1 MRDFICMQDSP
12 AISLRSSRPDIT
24 VLMSVYNGRPYLNEA
39 VESIVEQTHEDF
51 EFLIIDDASTDGS
64 RSILEEW
71 AGRDGRIRLILHD
84 ENRGLGYALAEG
96 IKEARAPWI
105 ARMDDDDIAFPDRLE
120 RQVQYLE
127 EHPNI
132 DILSSWA
139 IEIDAQ
145 GEPIRLR
152 QVPTSHE
159 DIIRLIWT
167 IPVIH
172 PAVLFRRESIQRVGS
187 YSSALR
193 RRQDYDL
200 WFRCA
205 AAGLRF
211 ANIPEPLIYYRFTD
225 DYYSKNDLRT
235 ALDQVQIGWK
245 GCRMVGAS
253 PVAYVGVMAP
263 LVRALLPK
271 RLSKFIQLL
280 LHKFDP
286 RQEQAGNSRR
296 EINEYHNVVS
306 TS

>member
-1 MRDFICMQDSP
+1 MKREIP
-12 AISLRSSRPDIT
+12 TLT
-24 VLMSVYNGRPYLNEA
+24 VLMSVYNGLPYLEKA
-39 VESIVEQTHEDF
+39 ISSILEQSFIDF
-51 EFLIIDDASTDGS
+51 EFLIIDDGSTDGS
-64 RSILEEW
+64 REILKKW
-71 AGRDGRIRLILHD
+71 SHRDERIRLLLHSK
-84 ENRGLGYALAEG
+84 NKGLGHSLAEG
-96 IKEARAPWI
+96 VEEARAPWI
-105 ARMDDDDIAFPDRLE
+105 ARMDDDDIAFPHRLE
-120 RQVQYLE
+120 RQVQYIE
-127 EHPNI
+127 ENPSI
-132 DILSSWA
+132 DILSGWA
-139 IEIDAQ
+139 IDIDAH

-159 DIIRLIWT
+159 DIVRLIWT

-245 GCRMVGAS
+245 GCRMVGAG

-271 RLSKFIQLL
+271 QLSKFLQHLL
-280 LHKFDP
+280 QKFDP
-286 RQEQAGNSRR
+286 RQEQAGNSRC
-296 EINEYHNVVS
+296 EVH
-306 TS
+306 